1 MAESYEDPPAFVPHR
16 LLGIERSQGDPSIFR
31 LCHHYFLTRLKL
43 ALKQTYRHQPTEYLR
58 RGLHRETVPDTF
70 FFGLFSPTLQTNFLI
85 IHGSCTV
92 LALNVPCPYFVQ
104 ELLLGATFQPG
115 HPDQG
120 ASVARL
126 LLGAEVSERDEAF
139 IRKIAGPEAEEW
151 WYKDDTEEYP
161 PYHTI
166 LQTIGPR
173 VREVCIP
180 FSA

>member
-1 MAESYEDPPAFVPHR
+1 MKRY
-16 LLGIERSQGDPSIFR
+16 Q
-31 LCHHYFLTRLKL
+31 TR
-43 ALKQTYRHQPTEYLR
+43 
-58 RGLHRETVPDTF
+58 F

-180 FSA
+180 FFA